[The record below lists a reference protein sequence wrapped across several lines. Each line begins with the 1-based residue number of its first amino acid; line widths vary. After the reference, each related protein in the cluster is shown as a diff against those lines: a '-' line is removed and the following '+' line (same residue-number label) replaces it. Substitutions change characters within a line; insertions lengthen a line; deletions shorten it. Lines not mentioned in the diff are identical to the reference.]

1 MIAFASSASGS
12 PLPIEFARGNNV
24 RNVVL
29 PARLF
34 VVNAETHV
42 AAARRGLGLIQVPR
56 RHVERDLAE
65 CSLARSCPTIHPRP
79 RGIAAV
85 PAQPPAVPRVQVFVE
100 WLVQAFA
107 PR

>member
-42 AAARRGLGLIQVPR
+42 AAARCGLGLIQVPR

-65 CSLARSCPTIHPRP
+65 CSL
-79 RGIAAV
+79 
-85 PAQPPAVPRVQVFVE
+85 VQV
-100 WLVQAFA
+100 L
-107 PR
+107 PDHPPTPSR